1 MTFFNYTVPPLQR
14 KQPCLDVHEIEGL
27 WRVNFRI
34 GNTTL
39 FSSFYTR
46 VDQACILWS
55 VILATIFVTAQF
67 FPFSW
72 KLQAI
77 LWSVLTL
84 IGTAVMVAWTE
95 FWVKVERI
103 RWVLY
108 CWVIL
113 MLVGLV
119 VTDCGILLGW
129 GEILIRLCPLWLGLS
144 ALGYLL
150 TGLGVRSRAIILVGL
165 IHLLSI
171 LLLSYF
177 GAWQFLLTGA
187 VMACNLLLLAEWRW
201 DMRSPQ

>member
-1 MTFFNYTVPPLQR
+1 MTFFNYTVPPLRR

-27 WRVNFRI
+27 WRINLQI

-46 VDQACILWS
+46 VDQACIVWS

-67 FPFSW
+67 FPLSW
-72 KLQAI
+72 KLQAV

-84 IGTAVMVAWTE
+84 VGTGVMIAWTD
-95 FWVKVERI
+95 FWVKVERV

-108 CWVIL
+108 GWVIL

-150 TGLGVRSRAIILVGL
+150 TGLGVRSRAIIIVGL
-165 IHLLSI
+165 VHLLSI

-177 GAWQFLLTGA
+177 GAWQFLLTGC
-187 VMACNLLLLAEWRW
+187 VMACTLLVLAELRW
-201 DMRSPQ
+201 DMREPL